1 MQSLHYA
8 IALTGGIA
16 TGKSTAAS
24 ILKSLG
30 YSIIDADTIA
40 HEVLAQHSARVVE
53 AFGNE
58 ICDSALQIDRKKL
71 GAIVFANPEK
81 LRILE
86 SIVHPII
93 AQTIYD
99 KAAIYEQRKTPFFV
113 DIPIFFEKPELF
125 AFLSKSVLVYAPP
138 DVQLARL
145 RSRNNL
151 SENEAKQR
159 IAAQIPI
166 ELKKQKADDIID
178 NSGDVQALQIQV
190 ERYLQRLRAEYGL

>member
-40 HEVLAQHSARVVE
+40 HEVLAQHSARVIE
-53 AFGNE
+53 TFGNE

-99 KAAIYEQRKTPFFV
+99 KAAICEQRKTPFFV

-145 RSRNNL
+145 RARNNL